1 LNYCIFV
8 EEINTQIVIL
18 IALTGAS
25 ILFCKKKIL
34 RKAGIWITSKAR
46 AIRSLINMIEEEYI
60 RLIFGLKLRQIRTDK
75 NLSLFGLAKVT
86 GLSKSYLNEIE
97 KGKKYPKRDKI
108 LLLSEALDSTYDQ
121 MVSLKL
127 DKNLAPI
134 GEILQSR
141 ILKEIPLDIFGI
153 KESNLIDIIAEA
165 PVKVNAF
172 ISTLFEIAKHYNLT
186 RESFFLA
193 ALRSYQEANNNYFD
207 EIELQVEKFAKAY
220 SLDLTQKLSVADLE
234 EILVDEY
241 GYTINNEELTEHE
254 ELVYLRSVFVPKS
267 KTLLISKSADVSQRM
282 FIYAKEIAYNYME
295 ISDRL
300 YTFSWIKFE
309 SFDQVLNNFF
319 ASYFAGALLIPR
331 KELVKEL
338 KVVFEKKTFNPTDF
352 TDLILKFTDSPETFY
367 QRLTNILPK
376 DFNLKNLFFLRF
388 NYKPERNDFQLT
400 KELHI
405 TNLLE
410 PHANENNEHYCRR
423 WVSIKTLSTIPN
435 SDENHLFDT
444 QISSY
449 NHTDNEYFVMS
460 SATKDPFRNGYYR
473 SIALGIMISSHS
485 QSKIQFLEDET
496 IKRRKVGVTCETC
509 SIEDCLER
517 VAPPKKI
524 ERKQRF
530 EKIDKV
536 VQLLMEKY
544 S

>member
-1 LNYCIFV
+1 
-8 EEINTQIVIL
+8 
-18 IALTGAS
+18 
-25 ILFCKKKIL
+25 
-34 RKAGIWITSKAR
+34 
-46 AIRSLINMIEEEYI
+46 MIEEEYI
-60 RLIFGLKLRQIRTDK
+60 RLIFGLKLKQIRAEK
-75 NLSLFGLAKVT
+75 NLSLFGLAKIT

-108 LLLSEALDSTYDQ
+108 ILLAEALDATYDQ

-141 ILKEIPLDIFGI
+141 ILKEIPLEIFGI

-165 PVKVNAF
+165 PLKVNAF

-193 ALRSYQEANNNYFD
+193 ALRSYQEAHNNYFED
-207 EIELQVEKFAKAY
+207 LELQVEKFAKAY
-220 SLDLTQKLSVADLE
+220 SIDLSKKLKVEDLE
-234 EILVDEY
+234 EILIEEY
-241 GYTINNEELTEHE
+241 GYTINNEELTTHK
-254 ELVYLRSVFVPKS
+254 ELIYLRSVFVQKS
-267 KTLLISKSADVSQRM
+267 KTLLISKDADTSQRM
-282 FIYAKEIAYNYME
+282 FIYAKEIAYNYLE
-295 ISDRL
+295 ITDRL

-338 KVVFEKKTFNPTDF
+338 KSIFEKKSFETQSFKA
-352 TDLILKFTDSPETFY
+352 LIAKFTDSPETFY

-376 DFNLKNLFFLRF
+376 DFNLKNIFFLRF

-410 PHANENNEHYCRR
+410 PHGNENNEHYCRR
-423 WVSIKTLSTIPN
+423 WISIKTLKEIPA
-435 SDENHLFDT
+435 SKENHLFES

-449 NHTDNEYFVMS
+449 NHTDNEYFVIS
-460 SATKDPFRNGYYR
+460 SATKDPFRSGYYR
-473 SIALGIMISSHS
+473 SIALGIMISPHS
-485 QSKIQFLEDET
+485 QGKIQFLNNPE
-496 IKRRKVGVTCETC
+496 IKKRRVGVTCESC
-509 SIEDCLER
+509 AMADCAER
-517 VAPPKKI
+517 VVPPKKL
-524 ERKQRF
+524 ERKLRN
-530 EKIDKV
+530 EATDKV
-536 VQLLMEKY
+536 VQSLMEKY
-544 S
+544 G